1 MAALIPLSCSVIAA
15 VFHALS
21 SALFDI
27 ILENAVD
34 VGVVP
39 NG

>member
-1 MAALIPLSCSVIAA
+1 MPRSCSVIAA

-21 SALFDI
+21 SVLFAI
-27 ILENAVD
+27 ILEKAVD

-39 NG
+39 GG